1 MRGRPAKP
9 VANPVRSIWV
19 DAETCTPAAFQLLY
33 TLATERRVMV
43 TLVSYKSMERPNS
56 AYLLGIVL
64 SRDFQTVAERILN
77 VMAQGDI
84 VITNDA
90 SLAKQAN
97 AKRGTVVETRDASGF
112 AKQMN
117 ALLTKP
123 VAVAAPVATAKME
136 EAEAD

>member
-19 DAETCTPAAFQLLY
+19 DAETCTPAAFPQLY
-33 TLATERRVMV
+33 SLAATRRVMV

-64 SRDFQTVAERILN
+64 SRDFQTVTDRILN

-90 SLAKQAN
+90 NLAKQAT
-97 AKRGTVVETRDASGF
+97 AKRGTAVETRDAAGF
-112 AKQMN
+112 AKQMDV
-117 ALLTKP
+117 LLTKP
-123 VAVAAPVATAKME
+123 VVVAAPVATTKLAE
-136 EAEAD
+136 VEAD